1 MNPSVHDRLSSVV
14 RALEGVILPALPSQA
29 ALAQEQA
36 MSAIGHIQ
44 IVLAQLDATPAFEAT
59 EVADIEAMAVK
70 ILALGSGGAD
80 SMAALEALRVVLD
93 NPAPQAARHRLEE
106 VQIAIDAVLIALADD
121 GDPAARAVVSQFV
134 LTLGAKRAAKDRAW
148 FAAMGFDAEFA

>member
-36 MSAIGHIQ
+36 MLAIGHIQ
-44 IVLAQLDATPAFEAT
+44 IVLAQLDATPAFEAG
-59 EVADIEAMAVK
+59 EVADIEAMAFDIV
-70 ILALGSGGAD
+70 AHGNGGAD
-80 SMAALEALRVVLD
+80 SRAALEALRVVLD
-93 NPAPQAARHRLEE
+93 NPAPQAARHRLEA
-106 VQIAIDAVLIALADD
+106 VQSSIDAVLSALARD
-121 GDPAARAVVSQFV
+121 GDPAARAAVIQRI
-134 LTLGAKRAAKDRAW
+134 LLLGAERAAKDRAW

>member
-36 MSAIGHIQ
+36 MLAIGHIQ
-44 IVLAQLDATPAFEAT
+44 IVLAQLDATPAFEAG
-59 EVADIEAMAVK
+59 EVADIEAMAFEIV
-70 ILALGSGGAD
+70 AFGSVGAD
-80 SMAALEALRVVLD
+80 SMAALEALRVVLE
-93 NPAPQAARHRLEE
+93 NSGPQAARHRLEV
-106 VQIAIDAVLIALADD
+106 VQIAIDAVLSALAGD
-121 GDPAARAVVSQFV
+121 GDPAARAAVIQRI
-134 LTLGAKRAAKDRAW
+134 LLLGAERAAKDRVW

>member
-36 MSAIGHIQ
+36 MLAIGHIQ
-44 IVLAQLDATPAFEAT
+44 IVLAQLDATPAFEAG
-59 EVADIEAMAVK
+59 EVADIEAMAFEIV
-70 ILALGSGGAD
+70 AFGSGGAD
-80 SMAALEALRVVLD
+80 SMAALKALRVVLE
-93 NPAPQAARHRLEE
+93 NSGPQAARHRLEA
-106 VQIAIDAVLIALADD
+106 VQISIDAVLSALARD
-121 GDPAARAVVSQFV
+121 GDPAARAAVIQRTLS
-134 LTLGAKRAAKDRAW
+134 LGAERAAKDRAW